1 MCTEAVPCRP
11 GTTRRSRYGRGVIV
25 WINGAFGSGKTQVA
39 HELRRR
45 LGQGWIADPE
55 NVGFALRS
63 MIPPSRRD
71 AFQRY
76 PAWRHAI
83 VDVLDEV
90 DAGREAIVIVPQA
103 LLDPDHHTEIV
114 ERLRLDGHQVH
125 HFTLTAAPGTL
136 SRRLRRRGERQ
147 GSWAHAEIDR
157 CVTALRDPQFADHI
171 PTDDRS
177 IDEVVEE
184 IAARTGLTLAHGRQP
199 VGLRHVTRWAVQLR
213 HIRIGNA

>member
-1 MCTEAVPCRP
+1 M
-11 GTTRRSRYGRGVIV
+11 IV

-55 NVGFALRS
+55 RVGFALRS

-76 PAWRHAI
+76 PAWRRAI
-83 VDVLDEV
+83 VEVLDAV
-90 DAGREAIVIVPQA
+90 DAGPEAIVIVPQT
-103 LLDPDHHTEIV
+103 LLDHDHHAEIV

-125 HFTLTAAPGTL
+125 HFTLTAAPDTL
-136 SRRLRRRGERQ
+136 SRRLRRRGEGQ
-147 GSWAHAEIDR
+147 ASWAHAEIDR
-157 CVTALRDPQFADHI
+157 CVAALRDRRFAEHI

-177 IDEVVEE
+177 IDELVEE
-184 IAARTGLTLAHGRQP
+184 IAARTGLTLVHGRQTI
-199 VGLRHVTRWAVQLR
+199 GLRHVTRWVVQLR
-213 HIRIGNA
+213 HIRIGKA